1 MSEEKKSISISSKNF
16 TEISQKIKNSDNQF
30 SSVDE
35 YVDYVL
41 NEILFEND
49 KNELS
54 DSEKE
59 KVTEELKR
67 VLETVQGDYERLLS
81 QNSMIRETEESVRGR
96 EKVA

>member
-16 TEISQKIKNSDNQF
+16 TEISQKIKNSDNEF
-30 SSVDE
+30 STVDE

-59 KVTEELKR
+59 KVTDELKK
-67 VLETVQGDYERLLS
+67 LGY
-81 QNSMIRETEESVRGR
+81 I
-96 EKVA
+96 

>member
-16 TEISQKIKNSDNQF
+16 NEISQKIKNSDNQF

-59 KVTEELKR
+59 KVTEELKK
-67 VLETVQGDYERLLS
+67 LGY
-81 QNSMIRETEESVRGR
+81 I
-96 EKVA
+96 

>member
-1 MSEEKKSISISSKNF
+1 MAPDLCTISISSKNF
-16 TEISQKIKNSDNQF
+16 TEISQKIKNSDNEF
-30 SSVDE
+30 STVDE

-59 KVTEELKR
+59 KVTEELKK
-67 VLETVQGDYERLLS
+67 LGY
-81 QNSMIRETEESVRGR
+81 I
-96 EKVA
+96 

>member
-1 MSEEKKSISISSKNF
+1 MSEEKKSIFISSKNF
-16 TEISQKIKNSDNQF
+16 SEISQKIKNPINGF

-59 KVTEELKR
+59 KVKEELKK
-67 VLETVQGDYERLLS
+67 LGY
-81 QNSMIRETEESVRGR
+81 I
-96 EKVA
+96 